1 MTLQARSDYCIDSCQ
16 LAVCMSPCL
25 CAICPVLIC
34 GSEAGGSEAGGI
46 SLTATHQLLLPV
58 RYVLRN
64 WIAQQAIEKAE
75 KGDYG
80 EVQRVLKLLE
90 HPFSDTIAAEIAE
103 KSKDEA
109 ACSRTLLY
117 DGAVPAWAAGLCV
130 SCSS

>member
-1 MTLQARSDYCIDSCQ
+1 MIVSS
-16 LAVCMSPCL
+16 
-25 CAICPVLIC
+25 
-34 GSEAGGSEAGGI
+34 SEAGGI
-46 SLTATHQLLLPV
+46 SLTASHWLLV
-58 RYVLRN
+58 NARSILRN

-75 KGDYG
+75 KGDYS

-103 KSKDEA
+103 DSNKDEA

-117 DGAVPAWAAGLCV
+117 DGPVPAWAAGLCV

>member
-1 MTLQARSDYCIDSCQ
+1 MNA
-16 LAVCMSPCL
+16 
-25 CAICPVLIC
+25 
-34 GSEAGGSEAGGI
+34 
-46 SLTATHQLLLPV
+46 

-64 WIAQQAIEKAE
+64 WIAQQAIEMAE
-75 KGDYG
+75 KGDYS
-80 EVQRVLKLLE
+80 EVQRVVKLLE

-103 KSKDEA
+103 ESNKDEA

>member
-1 MTLQARSDYCIDSCQ
+1 MI
-16 LAVCMSPCL
+16 
-25 CAICPVLIC
+25 
-34 GSEAGGSEAGGI
+34 I
-46 SLTATHQLLLPV
+46 SVFAD

-75 KGDYG
+75 QGDYS
-80 EVQRVLKLLE
+80 EVQRVLRLLE

-103 KSKDEA
+103 ESSKDET
-109 ACSRTLLY
+109 ACSRTLMY

>member
-1 MTLQARSDYCIDSCQ
+1 M
-16 LAVCMSPCL
+16 
-25 CAICPVLIC
+25 
-34 GSEAGGSEAGGI
+34 
-46 SLTATHQLLLPV
+46 
-58 RYVLRN
+58 RN

-75 KGDYG
+75 KGDYS

-90 HPFSDTIAAEIAE
+90 NPFSDTIAEEIANE
-103 KSKDEA
+103 SSGDQA

>member
-1 MTLQARSDYCIDSCQ
+1 MLLS
-16 LAVCMSPCL
+16 
-25 CAICPVLIC
+25 
-34 GSEAGGSEAGGI
+34 GSEAGGI
-46 SLTATHQLLLPV
+46 SFVAIHQLLLTV

-75 KGDYG
+75 KGDYS

-90 HPFSDTIAAEIAE
+90 HPFSDIIAAEIAE
-103 KSKDEA
+103 DSNKDEA

-117 DGAVPAWAAGLCV
+117 DGPVPAWAAGLCV